1 MNYLIFRAPIFQPV
15 SDDIENPFLANT
27 EDMTRGYRKLRPF
40 YETVRLSRVIRPTG
54 HPEITVDLGGEQVT
68 SSEQFSELLA
78 MCDNLEPTETPDGT
92 QVAKGVV
99 CPWKINNR
107 TGAALPEGHA
117 QRLLPHESSNYLKHV
132 GAMRRRADRMELT
145 RQPVGESMNKRAKE
159 RQKRLLGKDL
169 GSLRALNTKDM
180 DVLQFLAKV
189 PYASVQQLANINHL
203 KYSATRNRMTKL
215 SDHNLVQSVP
225 MWSGCVVWV
234 ATQEGIDVAGYVRK
248 PTTKKDISYA
258 LMAHTF
264 VVNHVASN
272 LFGGGVNV
280 LKLPDFPQMNRK
292 DSWGRETYGEEFVS
306 ELEIRSSLGG
316 LKSGA
321 GRNSKLQPL
330 INQALERTTDEM
342 AWGNEFLW
350 ALYPDNKVFHLP
362 DLVLKRPRT
371 SSPHSIAVEVE
382 MNHKA
387 DYSSTHTSY
396 LQDMDRVYERVVW
409 VCRTRGIA
417 KAVEKS
423 AREVGL
429 WNTGKI
435 SIVPIFTDEGVFN
448 SRDVWSL

>member
-15 SDDIENPFLANT
+15 SDDIENPFLANA

-40 YETVRLSRVIRPTG
+40 YETVRLSRVIKPTG

-234 ATQEGIDVAGYVRK
+234 ATQEGIDVAGYVRS
-248 PTTKKDISYA
+248 PTKKKDISYA
-258 LMAHTF
+258 LMA
-264 VVNHVASN
+264 
-272 LFGGGVNV
+272 L
-280 LKLPDFPQMNRK
+280 
-292 DSWGRETYGEEFVS
+292 
-306 ELEIRSSLGG
+306 SL
-316 LKSGA
+316 
-321 GRNSKLQPL
+321 
-330 INQALERTTDEM
+330 I
-342 AWGNEFLW
+342 
-350 ALYPDNKVFHLP
+350 H
-362 DLVLKRPRT
+362 
-371 SSPHSIAVEVE
+371 I
-382 MNHKA
+382 
-387 DYSSTHTSY
+387 
-396 LQDMDRVYERVVW
+396 
-409 VCRTRGIA
+409 
-417 KAVEKS
+417 
-423 AREVGL
+423 
-429 WNTGKI
+429 
-435 SIVPIFTDEGVFN
+435 
-448 SRDVWSL
+448 